1 MSAILLMKI
10 GISLMIF
17 GIALLVLGNITIWY
31 LKRREKTMNQ
41 TTQSIR
47 AICVDNQSTRIDK
60 PEPPTGLTEGKEYVV
75 HMYNVNEHINKPPM
89 IRITNDLGQRASYVA
104 SRFNLIVG

>member
-1 MSAILLMKI
+1 MMKI
-10 GISLMIF
+10 GVSLMIF

-60 PEPPTGLTEGKEYVV
+60 PE
-75 HMYNVNEHINKPPM
+75 
-89 IRITNDLGQRASYVA
+89 A
-104 SRFNLIVG
+104 